1 MNTTLKKRTN
11 KKSEDGLKKGDN
23 PKTYIDDVVVRRHS
37 DFCPLGMN
45 LLQSVKPRCQMVL
58 SRTFKQKIKLVVVVV
73 VSGLVVHSEFSVF
86 TLAWTKVNTIDS
98 VSVLSPE
105 YMTVICKALCPVIRF
120 VYSAFLHGDRHG
132 WENQEINIQIG

>member
-1 MNTTLKKRTN
+1 MKITQAMNTTLKKRTN

-58 SRTFKQKIKLVVVVV
+58 SRTFKQKI
-73 VSGLVVHSEFSVF
+73 SVGGGGCGE
-86 TLAWTKVNTIDS
+86 WVGG
-98 VSVLSPE
+98 P
-105 YMTVICKALCPVIRF
+105 
-120 VYSAFLHGDRHG
+120 
-132 WENQEINIQIG
+132 